1 MNTIFIKKSIQE
13 NIYSVLFVQ
22 GNLALAERDE
32 AEQKAERWQYGKVA
46 VDALGK
52 ALSTQGK
59 KKIQIPVKPVYNN
72 LSRKENVVPKQQHA
86 KQP

>member
-22 GNLALAERDE
+22 GNLVLAERDE

-59 KKIQIPVKPVYNN
+59 KKYKF
-72 LSRKENVVPKQQHA
+72 L
-86 KQP
+86 

>member
-59 KKIQIPVKPVYNN
+59 KKYKF
-72 LSRKENVVPKQQHA
+72 L
-86 KQP
+86 

>member
-1 MNTIFIKKSIQE
+1 MLEYYFYKKIDTRKYLFCFI
-13 NIYSVLFVQ
+13 VQ

-59 KKIQIPVKPVYNN
+59 KKYKF
-72 LSRKENVVPKQQHA
+72 L
-86 KQP
+86 